1 MNRVAELI
9 QHLDFA
15 IRHGTS
21 VPVSFLREVREELS
35 RLSRSA
41 EGLQDTRPAKIAV
54 LDPQSPGPASSP
66 AQ

>member
-1 MNRVAELI
+1 MTRVAELI

-35 RLSRSA
+35 RLSRA
-41 EGLQDTRPAKIAV
+41 GQDGGELRPTKVAV
-54 LDPQSPGPASSP
+54 LDPQASGPASSV